1 MKTGLLFPLRSPEYT
16 NRHLNELSQTFDI
29 SRILH
34 KRINNEHYIV
44 SQCTKRLNLPSVH
57 TNITATEIALNVT
70 NSDQPEGLELPGL
83 LFDFFVY
90 RKKQNKHIE
99 AIAHIIT
106 KSVVNYPTPNQYYAQ
121 INKISSGEYNQ
132 LANQSIAQPFIRPFK
147 FGGVKYSYSIMDGE
161 VNDS

>member
-1 MKTGLLFPLRSPEYT
+1 MNTGLLFPLRSTEHT
-16 NRHLNELSQTFDI
+16 SRHLNELDQTFDI

-44 SQCTKRLNLPSVH
+44 SQGTKRLNSPLAH
-57 TNITATEIALNVT
+57 TSFTATEIILNAT
-70 NSDQPEGLELPGL
+70 SSDQPEGLELPGL

-90 RKKQNKHIE
+90 RRKQNKHIE
-99 AIAHIIT
+99 TIAHIIT